1 VNDYRAVDDALNS
14 GADPAMLCATCPW
27 DRYCVTPP
35 TMTRAEV
42 EKQIAEAKREDEEEA
57 AASRAAG
64 RDAGMPVGMLLS
76 ALALGGRDKTALIC
90 PVFALRLRSSGGRQI
105 VDRLKERMQSWDDGA
120 VES

>member
-1 VNDYRAVDDALNS
+1 MSADYKAVDDALNS

-42 EKQIAEAKREDEEEA
+42 DQQIAEAQRKDEVEA
-57 AASRAAG
+57 AARQASG
-64 RDAGMPVGMLLS
+64 REAGMPVGMLLS
-76 ALALGGRDKTALIC
+76 ALTLAGRDKTALIC

-105 VDRLKERMQSWDDGA
+105 VDGLKERMQSWDDA
-120 VES
+120 S